1 MNTLSNYPVEYLRL
15 HVHYGAVKTGLYAS
29 LGSLVQKV
37 SVPVARATTIA
48 VVLLVAALVI
58 FSFMKIGES
67 ASVGASYTNAITE
80 RVLPPLPGMPT
91 GI

>member
-1 MNTLSNYPVEYLRL
+1 MSTLSIHPVEYLRM
-15 HVHYGAVKTGLYAS
+15 HVHSDAVWRELVSAI
-29 LGSLVQKV
+29 GSLAKKV
-37 SVPVARATTIA
+37 SAPVERTATIA